1 MTSFAWMKQS
11 AIRAARVWARR
22 GLRVACLAALV
33 CVLSSQ
39 VQAQAVDASQWSA
52 GTVDLNDGW
61 RTHAGDDPSWAQPG
75 FDDGGWETVNLD
87 ELGASQVEWRWFR
100 LHVKLPHGHMHE
112 HLLVVGGE
120 GVYEAF
126 VNGQAVRDAQLEPW
140 YAVRR
145 PVEEVIPLRDDEDDF
160 TLALRTH
167 AQHTYTIWHL
177 PLFLTVAVGSADA
190 IDNERVSFE
199 SQRLYGAIPS
209 ILINLVVVFAGI
221 GAFALYRSQRG
232 HTEYLWLGLYL
243 VLLGISNGLLYCSGA
258 GMISLALN
266 NLVADP
272 LIYLFTLTQVQFT
285 FRFAG
290 QRVGRMWRSYEILLL
305 AGPVL
310 SCGGTLGLIPNT
322 WYVLIEALMIL
333 PAALL
338 LPVLLLLWNRRGN
351 REAGWLIL
359 PSLLPAA
366 TSASFDVGN
375 ASVFAGWDKL
385 NFLLD
390 PVTIGPV
397 PLQISDIGD
406 FLFVLAIGVVM
417 FFRFTRVS
425 REQMRGAAELEAA
438 REIQQRLVPAQLP
451 EVPGYVL
458 EAAYFPAQ
466 EVGGDFY
473 QVMKQPDGAQL
484 IVVGDVSGKGLKAAM
499 TGTLALGAL
508 RALSHE
514 PLGPGA
520 MLTRLNQQLVETAE
534 GGFITC
540 VCLRLERDGELT
552 VANAGHLAPYRNGE
566 ELRVEQSLPLGIV
579 AGATYADD
587 GLRMEPGDRLTLMSD
602 GVVEARDAR
611 GELFGFERTRGI
623 VGARAEAIAA
633 AAQQHGQEDDITVV
647 TVERKA
653 EIRD

>member
-1 MTSFAWMKQS
+1 M
-11 AIRAARVWARR
+11 RR
-22 GLRVACLAALV
+22 GLRVACLVAV
-33 CVLSSQ
+33 VWVLSPL
-39 VQAQAVDASQWSA
+39 VRAQAVDASQWSA

-61 RTHAGDDPSWAQPG
+61 RTHAGDDPQWAQPG
-75 FDDGGWETVNLD
+75 FDDRGWETVNLD
-87 ELGASQVEWRWFR
+87 ELGAAQVEWRWFR

-126 VNGQAVRDAQLEPW
+126 VNGHAVQDAQLEPW
-140 YAVRR
+140 YAVKR
-145 PVEEVIPLRDDEDDF
+145 PVEEVIPLPDDEDDF

-167 AQHTYTIWHL
+167 AQHMYTIWHL

-209 ILINLVVVFAGI
+209 ILINLVAMFAGI
-221 GAFALYRSQRG
+221 AAFALYRSQRG

-243 VLLGISNGLLYCSGA
+243 LLLGISNGLLYCSGA
-258 GMISLALN
+258 GTISLALN
-266 NLVADP
+266 NAVADP
-272 LIYLFTLTQVQFT
+272 LIYLFTVTQVQFT

-290 QRVGRMWRSYEILLL
+290 QRVGTMWRSYEILLL

-375 ASVFAGWDKL
+375 ASVFTGWDKL

-425 REQMRGAAELEAA
+425 REQVRGAAELEAA
-438 REIQQRLVPAQLP
+438 REIQQRLVPARLP
-451 EVPGYVL
+451 EVPGYAL

-473 QVMKQPDGAQL
+473 QVLEQPDGARL
-484 IVVGDVSGKGLKAAM
+484 VVLGDVSGKGLKAAM
-499 TGTLALGAL
+499 TSTLALGAL
-508 RALSHE
+508 RTLASE
-514 PLGPGA
+514 QIGPAA
-520 MLTRLNQQLVETAE
+520 MLTRLNQQIVESSE

-540 VCLRLERDGELT
+540 VCVRLGEGGAVT

-566 ELRVEQSLPLGIV
+566 EIVLEADLPLGIM
-579 AGATYADD
+579 AGCAYADQALQL
-587 GLRMEPGDRLTLMSD
+587 GEGDRLMLLSD
-602 GVVEARDAR
+602 GVVEARDAQ
-611 GELFGFERTRGI
+611 GALFGFERTRAIAGE
-623 VGARAEAIAA
+623 RAEAIAEA
-633 AAQQHGQEDDITVV
+633 ARAYGQEDDITVV
-647 TVERKA
+647 TVERTGNR
-653 EIRD
+653 E